1 MAKKKFFI
9 LNDREDVHKGY
20 TEVTQE
26 DVRKYIRSFPEG
38 DRAYFINLG
47 YAIMETNKTEYRRFY
62 REKRRRKY
70 VAEEAERVGEFSYDA
85 PNNTELEVG
94 SGKILD
100 SEAEP
105 FEDKVIYKVLS
116 EKIPELLSILTEDE
130 RTFIKQIY
138 FENKSENELAV
149 IYGINQSNICRRKS
163 KILKKLKKFFNF
175 CA

>member
-1 MAKKKFFI
+1 MAEKKFFI
-9 LNDREDVHKGY
+9 LNDREDVSKGY
-20 TEVTQE
+20 TEVSQE
-26 DVRKYIRSFPEG
+26 YVQKYIRSFPEG

-47 YAIMETNKTEYRRFY
+47 YAVMETNEIEYRRFY